1 MGHIYVEQRGET
13 GQNVT
18 KEVQTWRSAHV
29 DKLKLYYSLRYILSF
44 VRISF
49 LNKSLNMYNIT
60 FLFQEIASI
69 TLLK

>member
-18 KEVQTWRSAHV
+18 TEVQTRRSAYV

-44 VRISF
+44 IRISF
-49 LNKSLNMYNIT
+49 LNKSLNIYNIT
-60 FLFQEIASI
+60 FLFHEIACI
-69 TLLK
+69 TLL